1 MSILSELSQAQQQ
14 YSNKLNQPT
23 DDYSEFLHNI
33 SSRRVNPSFDTVAAA
48 QQDADA
54 LARRNEYAQ
63 QDSEFRNRV
72 QAKIDALIDK
82 RIQDPRT
89 IFDAI
94 ISDPDL
100 SLAYPTDLKKDELI
114 QQVQNTVSNL
124 KNPLNALQGY
134 EVEGSGGFWS
144 GLAGSAWSGI
154 KNTVYSPYSS
164 TRKRNTLNELNNLPL
179 NQLRGIENKI
189 ATANDLK
196 NKAEEA
202 EARLLSPDLATRT
215 EALRDMQY
223 YTGTL
228 KNLELTPEEQQIWNT
243 YGDKYSQLSNELEQ
257 INADKSAFTGSDTI
271 SGDEAQLLMEQ
282 YARNEQY
289 KQLGIDPSFAQVLV
303 DAAKDSVSSLGS
315 VGRSLGNVLSS
326 AIPFL
331 IHPALGVA
339 SFGSTSMEYA
349 SDLMEQYYQQNGEM
363 PSKEQLK
370 AAIYGALAA
379 GIDYFGTKGLVK
391 GYGAG
396 KFFAGIGK
404 NDAMRMAER
413 IANNVEKSTAGLS
426 RGLSRDAYMKT
437 WVGVVR
443 AEAGKEADSVI
454 KATKDSVIDSF
465 ATKSMEALEKE
476 TLGSKLTRKIAEI
489 PSKTL
494 RGIAEAPVNA
504 VKGIAKT
511 GKAIGK
517 INQTLH
523 KTAEVGAQDL
533 VKAGAGLAAENV
545 GSSLVRQSYTGNY
558 NQEEIA
564 QGIVDGFISGGA
576 FHGISNTVAVGTNAL
591 RGKGKELYNK
601 YFNSGIDL
609 ENRSDFLASLDILKS
624 NNPEDKKY
632 TYDLGKIYSA
642 KYEKL
647 KEGVET
653 LEKTVQAYKDNKSL
667 QAAGFTIDE
676 KTGDATINMAQYD
689 ASKAKAGVSL
699 DVLKDAVKK
708 YNDAKKGVAKF
719 KKIIE
724 DRYNEIQ
731 KVRKD
736 VAKQDYEE
744 SLKDN
749 TLTED
754 QKDEIKQH
762 YVDLLSEEEQ
772 VKFLQESEHITKEHA
787 EEYIKQS
794 KAVESEEE
802 LPPYYT
808 EKNPET
814 NTSVSDVFSRGST
827 NALLYSD
834 ILKNPEVR
842 TALTEIDKD
851 KFDKAIEADVSL
863 SKDRKEAVL
872 KYFTADKFEQFER
885 DISPES
891 TNIRDLNKATRRDI
905 KNYLNVS
912 DTEISEKDASKD
924 PEKLKQYIYQKLLSP
939 DFNGTINSMYPIIK
953 DKIKGA
959 SDETI
964 NNALDT
970 FTQQVKKA
978 KEVNDKLVGKKV
990 YKTKKAAQEALNKL
1004 NKADKNGAEILKVN
1018 QVDKDRYV
1026 LDYLDPAKTYE
1037 AIDALEEQPSITEED
1052 IDKLLKDNAE
1062 DVPLF
1067 KDTDVVK
1074 GIKNAFKEYSNANTE
1089 EKAQKKQNLLDTLN
1103 NVVDTLDTKIDAK
1116 AQELRT
1122 SETFRTAIHGY
1133 RKNQAHIFVSNM
1145 AKRAK
1150 ELQNEIAK
1158 EDLESQKAK
1167 EETKQLNEGQ
1177 ARITLVNAY
1186 AQCEQYFNQPFK
1198 QWKQI
1203 KAFTTLD
1210 VRNLQ
1215 NLINSGKLDT
1225 DYVRAANVLL
1235 SFIEQ
1240 TSVQPD
1246 TTSVPLINLN
1256 IAKDTPNTDFREDI
1270 NKLVDRSRFLEK
1282 TLKDKHVRIHKSPM
1296 YMPESKMAESM
1307 KEDLATKD
1315 TDRRVRNRRK
1325 LVRSFTSK
1333 TKKKEWDS
1341 ILNTLANLKVT
1352 TKDTNGYMGDHSYL
1366 GQIYKELGITD
1377 YPLDVSQLTDYQ
1389 REDLLLRMLTE
1400 STYFLKALG
1409 LDFTATT
1416 AITAND
1422 AVRLKTSQQPV
1433 SAVGVSQRIFG
1444 LVKVGRYD
1452 TRKGHSIPETLKFF
1466 EGLFETKGGFT
1477 EAYAERWSS
1486 TDNINNPVS
1495 DMLKYV
1501 YLDVEYPNPMRITNP
1516 KFTSIFGSGTKKLP
1530 TTEAGVLKL
1539 FKRGYNKQS
1548 ANPDKVLGILL
1559 NAYAT
1564 EIKRLNDIN
1573 PSARDPAF
1581 NDYLQMYSLLKTIDV
1596 DSYIPSGTTFVVE
1609 KVDKSYLPALTKS
1622 LWRNSSITDAN
1633 SLIAN
1638 LSGEYTYNTEDIAK
1652 LNGLFVKGSF
1662 NVSASVLKELPED
1675 LANKLAQDLAFK
1687 HNKSIATSP
1696 VNTVVVKGT
1705 NELDPRSLGKH
1716 TNSIQDSISH
1726 SRYNEDI
1733 TASPTSI
1740 LASNVQDIGTI
1751 TGQFNDYAG
1760 AQTPALQNALDEI
1773 KKLNKHA
1780 TKFLNSDMYLDE
1792 IFGITYKG
1800 RMCYSSDI
1808 VNVLSAT
1815 GLNNLVGLTLTQSP
1829 DWLEKSVKNGRLTV
1843 NGAKRVANEQFVDYE
1858 TFLESLGNQ
1867 AIHSL
1872 GIHIKDRNSRV
1883 NIEKAI
1889 RKELGSRI
1897 IHLLES
1903 AGYVQKQYLD
1913 SEGTFHDTEPESGT
1927 HFRVLK
1933 LNPTNK
1939 ESLLNRVKSFDYS
1952 FETTSGTK
1960 KQGHVLDD
1968 LLGSNK
1974 DNEPKSGQELLDNQ
1988 EKLKK
1993 AFPTTNLRSESVEIK
2008 TYDNKGKPVTRT
2020 YTVEIDDFRGVA
2032 KVSNLPNISV
2042 IDASGVQHQ
2051 VTEFYLN
2058 RKATTKA
2065 DGTVNS
2071 ARALVELAFK
2081 NLEPQKVHRTEY
2093 INLFGTIITNA
2104 KSWRDLPIHIQK
2116 ALGMD
2121 TKETVSIYEVYRDS
2135 KNSQIFRIAKEFDA
2149 AMQNHSDGDLVYY
2162 PVVMTPNNRF
2172 LVDTNSFNYREFKP
2186 TRDFFRPANTL
2197 LGTIPANRTK
2207 VQNQLLKATVLFNLG
2222 LDVDKMDFD
2231 ENSESSIDKVFE
2243 KVTSAINTIKTTNQ
2257 WGGTILTYLAGNFN
2271 LDNAAEYFEK
2281 SPYNLSKQDF
2291 LDIIKPL
2298 TEIKFTVFKGA
2309 AKGTE
2314 VEFNNSAACQIIMQ
2328 DLLNTDLISKINNNK
2343 EEITDFHYMIEVDGL
2358 NNGSGHHF
2366 SQSDVFSNTDEI
2378 SIAKAIA
2385 VGVIPPKYSGT
2396 YKNFIT
2402 AMANSDGSLMDV
2414 YMMSADTANT
2424 LTQEDFADMLIR
2436 GLDSDDF
2443 KDKRIQVLKV
2453 LGVIYGIKST
2463 EPAEIIKGL
2472 LDRNTMKKVAMP
2484 TTYGAGMAALLEHL
2498 CSNLDEKIAEY
2509 VAKHKE
2515 NPSDINVLYTQL
2527 STLNDGDLTLV
2538 NASGK
2543 QIQYRAIGDMPN
2555 TDISN
2560 YIPIVAMNTV
2570 LGDLLKSTYLRNAV
2584 KGSQSVTVEAS
2595 KRAKVL
2601 NQADEAIYTI
2611 FKASVKKALEGKF
2624 KDRDITSLTWTE
2636 EQEILSMV
2644 CTQINFGS
2652 QEQSLSLL
2660 KPALDGVLVDLYHN
2674 DNKITGFYEGGFSS
2688 TRFKTNLDKTSL
2700 GSTLPPVYIHGFDAG
2715 NIAHAQQLARE
2726 ALGAFTGV
2734 HDAVMI
2740 NFRQLSGAFGMS
2752 VPILMNRTFIEGA
2765 LTAYTP
2771 LLQMS
2776 QTLSV
2781 GIRNLMDS
2789 LSGSEIGDIK
2799 AAINA
2804 LHSYAG
2810 LEINNSQRILYK
2822 LRDDLEWNKNHPTEP
2837 QRPILTINQFG
2848 LSDATAFTP
2857 DIDWVNDQINA
2868 LDTTLQDIGSTFPT
2882 YKEFLEEFLQSKDSE
2897 LYKQLNQSS
2906 NTTSTIVYLKEIS
2919 DDVLNKFGLVSTDD
2933 KNKFKKYVQDYN
2945 KKRNSQGYLQVF
2957 KDFISAQREINRNN
2971 LDFNSL
2977 FNRGTSSTSSFSG
2990 TDTVKSLIT
2999 ILNSADTDVSGF
3011 YNHFISAN
3019 LHKIAGLIH
3028 SNSNVGHALASLVQ
3042 MTTQNQSINPTALNM
3057 LVKLM
3062 TDAGHIQDTFNI
3074 TKYDATQPSMF
3085 MNLTDINLNDY
3096 LSHVSV
3102 EAAKGKV
3109 SEKEVHETIIKGYI
3123 NKLRQELIKA
3133 KEEGN
3138 EIKQLIFRMD
3148 KSVDLMVMGLLNT
3161 EISKAKNNP
3170 DDILSDVTMTIYS
3183 SVSPKAGA
3191 DVDREIVQYENIHT
3205 ASLKHFSVLAPTEY
3219 KNLNLQNFIYTPVYT
3234 HEGLSGQVTDMDF
3247 RVSSDVR
3254 GGRANTKGSYF
3265 NRGTIYL
3272 ADYFGR
3278 IEATNSN
3285 NTCTPGMLHVQHS
3298 PSDIT
3303 GASKY
3308 ENDIVQFDYDAQLKA
3323 YDGDKKVK
3331 FLENLPEESIVTTD
3345 FSAFGENP
3353 HIVISL
3359 DTTGE
3364 FADKRWKGIIRNIPE
3379 LRKVYE
3385 DAKELLKEAKQRYKT
3400 DPNISRDSIYQ
3411 PIELNIANVTGIN
3424 TGKVTFMFTKDP
3436 MISVGDFKQLF
3447 EKQNRA
3453 ASTYEKGN
3461 VVFKNLDGL
3470 PRDEQIR
3477 LNLIRNKF
3485 KEDFRNN
3492 AYISSVGGGSFSSW
3506 VTSTMRSV
3514 DKVTEDAQY
3523 REYITIPPEYLNPKE
3538 NTFESSRIGVV
3549 NCNKLFE
3556 LSSQENVIHFGKSS
3570 RPYLGDENT
3579 THLPTVYTLDGV
3591 MNAQHQKDIAT
3602 KFTRHLS
3609 HMASEQFMEARRRI
3623 RAHRYTSPKSEE
3635 DMNVYETGVYRDLSC
3650 KDANDLFNNL
3660 AQEDISRG
3668 IPVLHLKP
3676 VFNRLKSLNMNIRYY
3691 LNKLAY
3697 SQGGAFIETINAKPT
3712 GYINFNTRGTGS
3724 HAEVFIHEYTHIP
3737 LEYLKYDP
3745 NAYRLATQLYQ
3756 FSASNLTLDDFECS
3770 RDEANRIYNYIFR
3783 DSGTTDPQIEFLTYS
3798 LTNADFRKALDN
3810 MAKRVKFKE
3819 EFDNKTESLLARFVN
3834 KISGSLNTSHVSND
3848 LNSMV
3853 FDIFKRSVDLCNEYG
3868 KKAPRNEKAY
3878 LAEKMQLSNADMI
3891 IQDAITTGLS
3901 KVSEALSSIEPISS
3915 IADTSVQRVRTEE
3928 ALRLAES
3935 NQDSKIANQ
3944 MKDILP
3950 AMMDALPSAS
3960 EGFQDI
3966 ANQLRQSFEGVS
3978 DNNYAYVKL
3987 RYQAK
3992 ETIDKARENSAS
4004 ALNEVIRK
4012 ATKNISQKTLN
4023 EMSEYVLKSDMSC
4036 LVSANGYSKQELGKI
4051 LSDKKFRR
4059 NEIERLEK
4067 VLRHNTFGNF
4077 YVNASKG
4084 LVDKLLYGVNT
4095 SGIGYNNA
4103 YEIANMSGT
4112 ATASLD
4118 SPHTYDIDRYITLSV
4133 MDKLDSK
4140 NPKVYAELSKNLDT
4154 LTELLNIHNG
4164 LKSMEYSQVYP
4175 NSMQKV
4181 HIPKGEL
4188 HGGKVTN
4195 KYTVVPKSQLKAYKW
4210 AGYNSLGKVK
4220 FDSFYNSLMSEDF
4233 YKVEAKHMPNVPYV
4247 DGIPVLTDIF
4257 NGRNKTGTYL
4267 GGKKLETTQIN
4278 PMFNNVEMNALS
4290 RYIQG
4295 RVNLLNSPNYFVPSA
4310 SDVDGVVTPTF
4321 GIGNKL
4327 SGCDFQLNEKDS
4339 DKYLNRHVKFTSALG
4354 DHYGSIIERMRAP
4367 DWNNQV
4373 AQALDDLYQ
4382 QRHTN
4387 NDFTWLTDNSEK
4399 SEYVEIYKLLPYEL
4413 KKFFNDKYNGKGVPV
4428 ETRYL
4433 TGIVGYREISASK
4446 VDLEWN
4452 NKLRKS
4458 VTDYLSH
4465 IFHNGYVA
4473 KGENFLRYLT
4483 KLGKENIVIKG
4494 IAVSVDNILSNNV
4507 TLSVLGLS
4515 PEKVCKYQI
4524 EGLNNLLK
4532 YKEMSRERYML
4543 KTKELT
4549 NSLTDSDRARI
4560 RALEASMHALP
4571 ISYLAEH
4578 GGTPTIAED
4587 VTETDRLAK
4596 DFIDTHFKKE
4606 FQTIAHNVIGDQKSW
4621 VYKHLSDLATFG
4633 DITARYAQ
4641 FKYLT
4646 EDKHINQEEAFRQCM
4661 QTFIDYSNPLPKSLQ
4676 YFDSIGALPFT
4687 KFLLGNQTNVLN
4699 SLVRKPSRAL
4709 AGIMATSAMGIPS
4722 IYDSILGLDAVT
4734 NRWKVPG
4741 FGLWYDSL
4749 GTLPINRALDIL

>member
-1 MSILSELSQAQQQ
+1 MSILSEISKAQQQ
-14 YSNKLNQPT
+14 YTDELRQPT
-23 DDYSEFLHNI
+23 NDYASFI
-33 SSRRVNPSFDTVAAA
+33 DSISRREVDPTFDTVTAA

-54 LARRNEYAQ
+54 LARRNEHAQ

-89 IFDAI
+89 IFEAI
-94 ISDPDL
+94 VSDPDL

-124 KNPLNALQGY
+124 KNPLNALEGY
-134 EVEGSGGFWS
+134 NVEGEGGFWS
-144 GLAGSAWSGI
+144 GLAGSTWSGI
-154 KNTVYSPYSS
+154 KNAVYSPYSS
-164 TRKRNTLNELNNLPL
+164 VRKRNTLNELDNLPL
-179 NQLRGIENKI
+179 NQLRGIDTKI
-189 ATANDLK
+189 ATANDLR

-202 EARLLSPDLATRT
+202 RAKLLSPDLATRT
-215 EALRDMQY
+215 EGLRDMQY

-228 KNLELTPEEQQIWNT
+228 KNLELTPEEQQVWDT
-243 YGDKYSQLSNELEQ
+243 YGDKYRQLSSELEQ
-257 INADKSAFTGSDTI
+257 INANKADFVGSRDI
-271 SGDEAQLLMEQ
+271 SNDEARVLMEQ
-282 YARNEQY
+282 YARREQY

-303 DAAKDSVSSLGS
+303 DAASDSISSLGS

-331 IHPALGVA
+331 LPVPGLGA
-339 SFGSTSMEYA
+339 SAFGSTAMEYA

-363 PSKEQLK
+363 PTKEQLK
-370 AAIYGALAA
+370 AAIYGSLAA

-404 NDAMRMAER
+404 NDAMRIAER
-413 IANNVEKSTAGLS
+413 TANNVEKATAGLS
-426 RGLSRDAYMKT
+426 RGLSRDAYMKAY
-437 WVGVVR
+437 VGVVR
-443 AEAGKEADSVI
+443 AEAGKEVDSVLR
-454 KATKDSVIDSF
+454 ATKDSVVDSF

-476 TLGSKLTRKIAEI
+476 TLGTKLTRKIAEI
-489 PSKTL
+489 PSKTV
-494 RGIAEAPVNA
+494 RGIAEAPINA

-517 INQTLH
+517 ANQVLH
-523 KTAEVGAQDL
+523 KTAEVGAQDIL
-533 VKAGAGLAAENV
+533 KAGAGLAAENV

-576 FHGISNTVAVGTNAL
+576 FHGISNSVAVGTNAL

-624 NNPEDKKY
+624 TNPEDKKY
-632 TYDLGKIYSA
+632 TPTLGKAYA
-642 KYEKL
+642 EKYETL
-647 KEGVET
+647 KEGVKT
-653 LEKTVQAYKDNKSL
+653 LENTIKEYKDNDSL
-667 QAAGFTIDE
+667 KAAGFTIDE
-676 KTGDATINMAQYD
+676 KTGDASIDMSKYD

-708 YNDAKKGVAKF
+708 YNDAKKGVSKF

-724 DRYNEIQ
+724 ARYDEIQ
-731 KVRKD
+731 QVRKD
-736 VAKQDYEE
+736 VAKRDYEE
-744 SLKDN
+744 SLKDD

-754 QKDEIKQH
+754 QKDDIKQR
-762 YVDLLSEEEQ
+762 YIDLLSEEEQ
-772 VKFLQESEHITKEHA
+772 VNFLKESEHITEEHA
-787 EEYIKQS
+787 KEYVKQS
-794 KAVESEEE
+794 KAAETEEE
-802 LPPYYT
+802 LPSYYT
-808 EKNPET
+808 EQNPET

-834 ILKNPEVR
+834 ILKNPDVR

-851 KFDKAIEADVSL
+851 KFDEAIKADVSL
-863 SKDRKEAVL
+863 SKERKESVL

-891 TNIRDLNKATRRDI
+891 TNIKDLNKATRRDI
-905 KNYLNVS
+905 KNYLNVP
-912 DTEISEKDASKD
+912 DTEVSEEDANKD

-939 DFNGTINSMYPIIK
+939 NFNGTVNSLYSTIK

-964 NNALDT
+964 NAALNT

-990 YKTKKAAQEALNKL
+990 YKTKAEAQEALDKL
-1004 NKADKNGAEILKVN
+1004 TKADKNGAEILKVS

-1026 LDYLDPAKTYE
+1026 LDYLNPTKAIE

-1074 GIKNAFKEYSNANTE
+1074 GIKNAFKEYSNASTE

-1103 NVVDTLDTKIDAK
+1103 NVVDTLDTNISEK

-1150 ELQNEIAK
+1150 ELQNKIAK

-1167 EETKQLNEGQ
+1167 KETEQLTKNQ
-1177 ARITLVNAY
+1177 ARITLANTY
-1186 AQCEQYFNQPFK
+1186 AQCEQYFSQQFK

-1203 KAFTTLD
+1203 KVFTALD

-1215 NLINSGKLDT
+1215 TLINSGKLAVEE
-1225 DYVRAANVLL
+1225 VRAANILL

-1240 TSVQPD
+1240 TSVQQD
-1246 TTSVPLINLN
+1246 TTSIPLVNLN
-1256 IAKDTPNTDFREDI
+1256 IARDTPNTDYREDL
-1270 NKLVDRSRFLEK
+1270 NRLADRSRSLEK
-1282 TLKDKHVRIHKSPM
+1282 TLEDNKVQLHRSPM
-1296 YMPESKMAESM
+1296 YMPESKMAEAM

-1315 TDRRVRNRRK
+1315 TDRRVRNRQK
-1325 LVRSFTSK
+1325 LVRSFT

-1341 ILNTLANLKVT
+1341 ILNTLSNFKVT

-1366 GQIYKELGITD
+1366 GQIYQELGITD

-1389 REDLLLRMLTE
+1389 RKDLLLRMLTG

-1409 LDFTATT
+1409 LDFSTTEKITANNATRLYTSKEPVSATGISSKVYGLIHIDKYNTATT
-1416 AITAND
+1416 
-1422 AVRLKTSQQPV
+1422 K
-1433 SAVGVSQRIFG
+1433 
-1444 LVKVGRYD
+1444 
-1452 TRKGHSIPETLKFF
+1452 HSIPDTLMFF
-1466 EGLFETKGGFT
+1466 ENLLGTTGGFT
-1477 EAYAERWSS
+1477 EAYAECYAK
-1486 TDNINNPVS
+1486 TNNNINNPVS
-1495 DMLKYV
+1495 DMLQYV
-1501 YLDVEYPNPMRITNP
+1501 YLKAEYPKAMKITDHA
-1516 KFTSIFGSGTKKLP
+1516 FTGVFGSTSELP
-1530 TTEAGVLKL
+1530 TKEAGVLKL
-1539 FKRGYNKQS
+1539 FKRGYTKLS
-1548 ANPDKVLGILL
+1548 TNPDKVLGILL

-1564 EIKRLNDIN
+1564 EIQRLNNIN
-1573 PSARDPAF
+1573 PNARDPKF

-1596 DSYIPSGTTFVVE
+1596 DSYIPSGTTFVVDT
-1609 KVDKSYLPALTKS
+1609 VNRSYLPALTKR
-1622 LWRNSSITDAN
+1622 LWTDASITDADSLIN
-1633 SLIAN
+1633 SL
-1638 LSGEYTYNTEDIAK
+1638 SGAYTYNTEEKAK
-1652 LNGLFVKGSF
+1652 LNELFVNKSF
-1662 NVSASVLKELPED
+1662 NVSASALKDLPED
-1675 LANKLAQDLAFK
+1675 LANKLAQDLALK
-1687 HNKSIATSP
+1687 HNQSIATSTTSSG
-1696 VNTVVVKGT
+1696 VSKGT
-1705 NELDPRSLGKH
+1705 NELDPRSLAKP

-1760 AQTPALQNALDEI
+1760 AKTPALQNALDEI
-1773 KKLNKHA
+1773 KKLNRHA

-1792 IFGITYKG
+1792 IFGTTYKG

-1829 DWLEKSVKNGRLTV
+1829 DWLEKSVKSGRLTV
-1843 NGAKRVANEQFVDYE
+1843 DGAKRVANEQFVDYD

-1897 IHLLES
+1897 VHLLES
-1903 AGYVQKQYLD
+1903 AGYIQKQYLD
-1913 SEGTFHDTEPESGT
+1913 TEGTFHDTEPKSGT

-1933 LNPTNK
+1933 LNPVNK
-1939 ESLLNRVKSFDYS
+1939 ESLLDRIKSFDYS

-1968 LLGSNK
+1968 LLGSSK
-1974 DNEPKSGQELLDNQ
+1974 DTESKSGQELLDNQ
-1988 EKLKK
+1988 EKLKR
-1993 AFPTTNLRSESVEIK
+1993 AFPITNLRSESVDIK
-2008 TYDNKGKPVTRT
+2008 TYDKNGKPVTRK
-2020 YTVEIDDFRGVA
+2020 YTVEVDEFRGVA
-2032 KVSNLPNISV
+2032 KVSGLTDV
-2042 IDASGVQHQ
+2042 FVTDASGVQHL

-2065 DGTVNS
+2065 DGSINS
-2071 ARALVELAFK
+2071 APALVELAFK
-2081 NLEPQKVHRTEY
+2081 NLEPQKVHKGEY
-2093 INLFGTIITNA
+2093 TKLFGNIITTA
-2104 KSWRDLPIHIQK
+2104 KSWIDLPINIQK

-2121 TKETVSIYEVYRDS
+2121 TEETASIYEVYRND
-2135 KNSQIFRIAKEFDA
+2135 KNSQIFRIAKEFDT
-2149 AMQNHSDGDLVYY
+2149 AMQNHSEGDLVYY

-2197 LGTIPANRTK
+2197 LGTVPAKRTP

-2231 ENSESSIDKVFE
+2231 KNSESSIDTVFE
-2243 KVTSAINTIKTTNQ
+2243 KVTSALNTIKTKQ
-2257 WGGTILTYLAGNFN
+2257 YGDDILTYLAGNFN
-2271 LDNAAEYFEK
+2271 LDEAAEHFEN
-2281 SPYNLSKQDF
+2281 SPYKLNKQEF

-2298 TEIKFTVFKGA
+2298 TDIKFTVYKGV
-2309 AKGTE
+2309 AKGTG
-2314 VEFNNSAACQIIMQ
+2314 VEFNNSAACQIMMR
-2328 DLLNTDLISKINNNK
+2328 DLLNTDLISKINK
-2343 EEITDFHYMIEVDGL
+2343 DEEITDFHYMIEVDGL

-2366 SQSDVFSNTDEI
+2366 SQSDVFSNTDDI
-2378 SIAKAIA
+2378 SVAKAIA
-2385 VGVIPPKYSGT
+2385 VGVIPPTYSGT

-2402 AMANSDGSLMDV
+2402 AMANSDGNLMDV

-2424 LTQEDFADMLIR
+2424 LTQEDFANMLIN
-2436 GLDSDDF
+2436 GLNSDDS
-2443 KDKRIQVLKV
+2443 KSKKIQVLKV
-2453 LGVIYGIKST
+2453 LGIVYGVDSSD
-2463 EPAEIIKGL
+2463 PAEIIRKL

-2509 VAKHKE
+2509 VAKHR
-2515 NPSDINVLYTQL
+2515 NNSSDVNVLYTQL
-2527 STLNDGDLTLV
+2527 STLNGGELTLV
-2538 NASGK
+2538 DASGK
-2543 QIQYRAIGDMPN
+2543 QIQYRTIGDMPN

-2560 YIPIVAMNTV
+2560 YIPVVSLAENDK
-2570 LGDLLKSTYLRNAV
+2570 LRHLLESTYLRNAV

-2624 KDRDITSLTWTE
+2624 KGRDITSLTWTE
-2636 EQEILSMV
+2636 EQEILNMV

-2652 QEQSLSLL
+2652 QKQSLSLL
-2660 KPALDGVLVDLYHN
+2660 KPALNGVLVDLYHN

-2726 ALGAFTGV
+2726 ALGAFTGI

-2740 NFRQLSGAFGMS
+2740 NFRQLSGDFGIS

-2781 GIRNLMDS
+2781 GVRNLMDS

-2822 LRDDLEWNKNHPTEP
+2822 LQDDLEWNKNNPDKP

-2868 LDTTLQDIGSTFPT
+2868 LDTTLQDIGSTLPT

-2906 NTTSTIVYLKEIS
+2906 NTASTIVYLKEIT
-2919 DDVLNKFGLVSTDD
+2919 DDVLDKFGLVSADD
-2933 KNKFKKYVQDYN
+2933 KDKFKKYVKDYN
-2945 KKRNSQGYLQVF
+2945 AKRNSQGYLQVF
-2957 KDFISAQREINRNN
+2957 KDFISAQEEINKNN

-2990 TDTVKSLIT
+2990 IDIVKSLIT

-3062 TDAGHIQDTFNI
+3062 TDAGHVQNTFNV
-3074 TKYDATQPSMF
+3074 TRYDATQPSMF

-3096 LSHVSV
+3096 LSHISV

-3109 SEKEVHETIIKGYI
+3109 SEAQVHETIIKGYI
-3123 NKLRQELIKA
+3123 DKLRRDLTKA
-3133 KEEGN
+3133 KEEGT
-3138 EIKQLIFRMD
+3138 KVTQLIFRMD
-3148 KSVDLMVMGLLNT
+3148 KSIDLMVMGLLNT
-3161 EISKAKNNP
+3161 EILRAKNNP
-3170 DDILSDVTMTIYS
+3170 DDVLSGVAMTVYS

-3234 HEGLSGQVTDMDF
+3234 HEGLSGQVTNRDF
-3247 RVSSDVR
+3247 KVSSDVR

-3308 ENDIVQFDYDAQLKA
+3308 ENDIVQFDYDAQLDA

-3345 FSAFGENP
+3345 FSAFGDNP

-3359 DTTGE
+3359 DTTGK
-3364 FADKRWKGIIRNIPE
+3364 FADKRWFGIVKNIPE
-3379 LRKVYE
+3379 LFKVYSQATRLLE
-3385 DAKELLKEAKQRYKT
+3385 DAKTRYKT
-3400 DPNISRDSIYQ
+3400 DPSISRDAIYQ
-3411 PIELNIANVTGIN
+3411 PIELDIANVTGIN

-3436 MISVGDFKQLF
+3436 MISVGDFRQLF
-3447 EKQNRA
+3447 EKQNSA

-3461 VVFKNLDGL
+3461 VVFRNLDGL
-3470 PRDEQIR
+3470 PKDEQFR
-3477 LNLIRNKF
+3477 LNLIRSKF
-3485 KEDFRNN
+3485 KEALRNN
-3492 AYISSVGGGSFSSW
+3492 AHISSVGNSFSSW

-3514 DKVTEDAQY
+3514 DSVTEDAQY
-3523 REYITIPPEYLNPKE
+3523 REYITIPSEYLNPNE
-3538 NTFESSRIGVV
+3538 NTFEVSRIGVV
-3549 NCNKLFE
+3549 NCNKLFD
-3556 LSSQENVIHFGKSS
+3556 LSSQENVIHFGRSS

-3591 MNAQHQKDIAT
+3591 MNSQHQKDIAT
-3602 KFTRHLS
+3602 KFTRHLN

-3635 DMNVYETGVYRDLSC
+3635 DMNVYETGIYSDLSC
-3650 KDANDLFNNL
+3650 KDANDLFNTL
-3660 AQEDISRG
+3660 AQEDINRG
-3668 IPVLHLKP
+3668 ISVIHLKP
-3676 VFNRLKSLNMNIRYY
+3676 VFNSLKSLNMNIRYY
-3691 LNKLAY
+3691 MNKLAY

-3724 HAEVFIHEYTHIP
+3724 HAEVFVHEYTHIP

-3756 FSASNLTLDDFECS
+3756 FSAKNLTLEDFDCS
-3770 RDEANRIYNYIFR
+3770 REEANRIFNYIFR

-3810 MAKRVKFKE
+3810 MAKRVKFKD
-3819 EFDNKTESLLARFVN
+3819 EFDSKTESLLARFVN
-3834 KISGSLNTSHVSND
+3834 KISGSLDTSHVSND
-3848 LNSMV
+3848 LNEMV
-3853 FDIFKRSVDLCNEYG
+3853 FNIFKRSIDLCNEYG
-3868 KKAPRNEKAY
+3868 KKAPRDDRAY
-3878 LAEKMQLSNADMI
+3878 LAEKMQLSNADLK
-3891 IQDAITTGLS
+3891 IQDAITSGLS
-3901 KVSEALSSIEPISS
+3901 KVSEALSSI
-3915 IADTSVQRVRTEE
+3915 ADTSVQRIRTEE

-4036 LVSANGYSKQELGKI
+4036 LVSPNGYTKQELGKI
-4051 LSDKKFRR
+4051 LSDKKFRK

-4118 SPHTYDIDRYITLSV
+4118 SPMESEIDKYITLSV
-4133 MDKLDSK
+4133 MDRLDSK
-4140 NPKVYAELSKNLDT
+4140 NPKVYAELYKNLDT

-4164 LKSMEYSQVYP
+4164 LKGMEYSQVYP

-4220 FDSFYNSLMSEDF
+4220 FDPFYNSLMNEDF

-4278 PMFNNVEMNALS
+4278 SMFNNAEMNALS

-4295 RVNLLNSPNYFVPSA
+4295 RVNLLNSPNYFVPNT
-4310 SDVDGVVTPTF
+4310 SDIDGVVTPTF

-4458 VTDYLSH
+4458 FTDYVSH

-4494 IAVSVDNILSNNV
+4494 IAVSMDNILSNNV

-4549 NSLTDSDRARI
+4549 NSLTEGDRARI

-4587 VTETDRLAK
+4587 VTESDRLAK

-4606 FQTIAHNVIGDQKSW
+4606 FQTIAHNAIGDQKSW

-4722 IYDSILGLDAVT
+4722 IYDSILGLDSFT
-4734 NRWKVPG
+4734 KRWKVPG